1 MSVKKKKMEKNSGI
15 APSLFR
21 VTYNYVPTS
30 LKKLS
35 ERYHWLRS
43 NHFHLPSRANNIQ
56 YHHVHVSR
64 ISKQS
69 EQNCGTGFFGG
80 LNSTST
86 AKKQKLFSKT
96 KIVSHY
102 PYIHPFKIWT
112 RKAKKLHLQK
122 ATRVKRIHWGHL
134 VT

>member
-69 EQNCGTGFFGG
+69 EQNCGIGFFGG
-80 LNSTST
+80 AEFYINCYK
-86 AKKQKLFSKT
+86 AKT
-96 KIVSHY
+96 V
-102 PYIHPFKIWT
+102 FKNKNCFALPLQSSIQNLDP
-112 RKAKKLHLQK
+112 KSKKLHLQK
-122 ATRVKRIHWGHL
+122 ATRVKRIHRGL
-134 VT
+134 RVT